1 MTSRRLVTLGVLG
14 GTFLAAI
21 EATIV
26 ATAMPTVI
34 QQLGGLAHY
43 SWVFSAY
50 ILASTVTVPLWGRL
64 SDIHGR
70 RSYYLAAVGLF
81 LLGSALSGAAHSM
94 PQLIAFR
101 AIQGLGAGGLIPLG
115 TTIIGD
121 LYTLDERA
129 RAQALFS
136 GVWGAA
142 SIVGPLIGGFITEA
156 ISWRWVFYLNLP
168 FGLIAAALVGSA
180 LVEPARRTTHRIDYR
195 GAALLSGAVTLLL
208 IALSQTGVRDGRL
221 DVRTLTALYA
231 TSFLLGLLFVWLERR
246 VAEPIMPMD
255 LLANRRVGS
264 ATLTGFL
271 TGIAMFGVIDFV
283 PLFVQSTLGG
293 NATQGGSAL
302 TPLLL
307 GWVSMSFVTSRVL
320 PRVGFRRMVVGGLAF
335 VTLGFAGLLQI
346 GEGSSLTSLY
356 LALGVMGIGMGM
368 TMLSLLLAQQSAVSR
383 DRLGIATS
391 LGQFARSIGAAV
403 GVAMMGAVMAASL
416 AASSPGAAGS
426 ALGNAA
432 FVGHAV
438 TPRDIAGAVHKAFVC
453 GAIVSVLALI
463 SGFWMPPG
471 FPGGLRGRRTDAGCE
486 PDGAA
491 AESGVEPIA

>member
-34 QQLGGLAHY
+34 DQLGGLAHY

-50 ILASTVTVPLWGRL
+50 ILTSTVAVPLWGRL

-70 RSYYLAAVGLF
+70 RSYYLAAVALF
-81 LLGSALSGAAHSM
+81 LVGSALSGAAHSM
-94 PQLIAFR
+94 TQLIAFR

-121 LYTLDERA
+121 LYTLKERA

-136 GVWGAA
+136 GVWGVA

-156 ISWRWVFYLNLP
+156 LSWRWVFYLNLP
-168 FGLIAAALVGSA
+168 FGLVAAVLVGSA
-180 LVEPARRTTHRIDYR
+180 LVEPTRRTTHRIDYR
-195 GAALLSGAVTLLL
+195 GAALLSAAVTLLL
-208 IALSQTGVRDGRL
+208 IALSQTGARDGQL
-221 DVRTLTALYA
+221 GARTLAVLYA
-231 TSFLLGLLFVWLERR
+231 ASVLLGLLFVWLERR
-246 VAEPIMPMD
+246 VPEPIMPLD
-255 LLANRRVGS
+255 LLADRHVGS

-271 TGIAMFGVIDFV
+271 TGIAMFGVLSFV
-283 PLFVQSTLGG
+283 PLFVQSALGG
-293 NATQGGSAL
+293 TATQAGSAL

-307 GWVSMSFVTSRVL
+307 GWVCMSFVTSRIL

-335 VTLGFAGLLQI
+335 VTAGFAGLLQI
-346 GEGSSLTSLY
+346 GESSSLATLY

-391 LGQFARSIGAAV
+391 LGQFARSIGGAV
-403 GVAMMGAVMAASL
+403 GVALMGAVMAASL
-416 AASSPGAAGS
+416 SGAVGS
-426 ALGNAA
+426 GLGNTGI
-432 FVGHAV
+432 VGRAV
-438 TPRDIAGAVHKAFVC
+438 TPADISAAVHQAFVC

-471 FPGGLRGRRTDAGCE
+471 FPGDAAGRSADASRTADG
-486 PDGAA
+486 GAA
-491 AESGVEPIA
+491 ETGVEPIV